1 MKNNPRGPLNIA
13 GDVEIGLPKGYS
25 FKVAE
30 TVREGVG
37 PTYSFTV
44 DGQFVTPRFTKA
56 GRIEGVYRLVDAS
69 KHEWD
74 IKSQIEGFK
83 PIEISGHLNP
93 NPQNIQFK
101 GVALYDGDTYGME
114 GKYTFR
120 GNSYERYNAELAAE
134 VFYPSARHSLDV
146 TVTRRLMEFTGQVT
160 VLLKEHVAYKF
171 TTSIIAASAT
181 PSFLAKVEWPN
192 NFFEIST
199 LGKYETRGWLTT
211 TGDLQGQVA
220 LRSSIPGIEEIS
232 SSFQANYDSQ
242 QIRSTFSVSWSPSK
256 RIVADLLYEGMKLKI
271 NASTPFEG
279 YKSLKFKS
287 QTEIQDRSL
296 NQIVEVAWESDY
308 VSVTLESDANSLPNF
323 DGKMVINSGFR
334 GFEPITLHVKNLVN
348 GQNYQS
354 SAELALSRN
363 HKLALTLS
371 SNNVISHNSVSLEG
385 RIALQTFFRNLEN
398 QYITWNHKHNSTG
411 VNSRYEI
418 QVYGERYQLV
428 LDGTTH
434 LRGNNRLV
442 SGDFMIRTPR
452 PGFSNFGINL
462 NYKQSIDSF
471 IGEGRLTG
479 YLEHQRITIQHNL
492 QFLPR
497 EALVFKLSIGTPFI
511 GYEKLELDLN
521 NRYDGTTYH
530 AANEIDLG
538 TVGKGTLGGAL
549 KFDHTG
555 AFDASLEIAT
565 TCRDLERASISLK
578 NEFIDNRLRTRVEID
593 YNSGTVLIS
602 GETNIGRE
610 KTLDLNI
617 NSPWE
622 YLRTFK
628 FSSVAN
634 GTDKHFKISADIE
647 HNKVPGKIS
656 QSFTYDVRDPKKL
669 LLLQYTL
676 GTPYRHLRNV
686 KAELK
691 HHYQRQHHKYLS
703 QGYYEINRERVGI
716 FNQITFHSWRNFSTA
731 TEFTIDN
738 KSLHLTSSVFYE
750 ENSHLFTATLTT
762 PISKVERAHFKYGR
776 NGPWRSY
783 SSDIS
788 LELNDDKISL
798 DTVFELSQDGNINLS
813 HNLETPF
820 SQVQKVSLVFNHT
833 PRDFAYGS
841 GWTNEGHL
849 ELNGVRYTGS
859 SELSWPERKEVV
871 AKVLVNVP
879 SEYGIVLHH
888 KGDARDLDTQ
898 LDIKIAGSTISNH
911 LIFKH
916 PDSETIQLKLKIDS
930 PFDILRFLD
939 FTFDHQGSHQK
950 FTTDAVFLIYPQ
962 ISNVTFHAEY
972 DESIYKAKSELK
984 IETPVKGLGYNVISL
999 DHVGPWNDFNTLFNL
1014 QIAELIY
1021 NNSLSFNY
1029 ENANDIHLK
1038 ATFETLNSGYENF
1051 TFEFTVSNELDTDK
1065 MDAILTTSGFDRF
1078 SLHGEIRKTDT
1089 EADYLLSLEV
1099 PAGTFTGGLR
1109 NHPVDGD
1116 GLISRIEKFLLVSQT
1131 RAWMEGQ
1138 ATHIASEMK
1147 LETPFRNMQRTK
1159 AITNYVYDRTE
1170 HRITYRLETS
1180 HPNLRFIEESYYYK
1194 SDFSSAKFDMVMA
1207 SSTANLFEWHF
1218 SMNQTI
1224 GSNELA
1230 FDMITPFPALSELKF
1245 DATVQETKTQM
1256 QALVTSY
1263 NVIFREKFILD
1274 VSSGLLASIE
1284 LVASR
1289 GDFSLNSEKRIFV
1302 QLQHSNEGQNHFD
1315 TSFQLSSPFEQLS
1328 ELFVQLKYRGRA
1340 TNLESGLTIDYTS
1353 RSTSHRISSEL
1364 TLGLESVRD
1373 HNLLLKFESPFQK
1386 LKQLSLAYGVDFTR
1400 EDHLA
1405 TFEVKINGEKK
1416 VDLAIKYNQWSCI
1429 IHALFLL

>member
-1 MKNNPRGPLNIA
+1 M
-13 GDVEIGLPKGYS
+13 
-25 FKVAE
+25 
-30 TVREGVG
+30 
-37 PTYSFTV
+37 YSFTV
-44 DGQFVTPRFTKA
+44 DGLFVTPRFTKA
-56 GRIEGVYRLVDAS
+56 GKVEGVYKLVDAS

-101 GVALYDGDTYGME
+101 GVAVYDGDTYGME
-114 GKYTFR
+114 GKYHFR
-120 GNSYERYNAELAAE
+120 GNSYERYNAELGAE

-146 TVTRRLMEFTGQVT
+146 AVTRRSMEFTGQVT
-160 VLLKEHVAYKF
+160 VLLKEQVVYKLS
-171 TTSIIAASAT
+171 TSVTAVSAT
-181 PSFLAKVEWPN
+181 PSFLVKVEWPN
-192 NFFEIST
+192 NFFEMST

-232 SSFQANYDSQ
+232 TSFQANYDSQ
-242 QIRSTFSVSWSPSK
+242 QTRSTFSVSWSPSK

-287 QTEIQDRSL
+287 QTEIQGISL

-308 VSVTLESDANSLPNF
+308 VSVTLEGDANSLPNF

-334 GFEPITLHVKNLVN
+334 GFEPIILHVKNLVN

-354 SAELALSRN
+354 SAELAFSRN
-363 HKLALTLS
+363 QKLALTLT
-371 SNNVISHNSVSLEG
+371 SNNVISHDSVSLEG
-385 RIALQTFFRNLEN
+385 RIALQTFFHNLEN

-434 LRGNNRLV
+434 LRGNNRVV
-442 SGDFMIRTPR
+442 SGDFMIKTPR

-462 NYKQSIDSF
+462 NYKQSIDAF

-479 YLEHQRITIQHNL
+479 YLEHQRITVQHNL

-497 EALVFKLSIGTPFI
+497 EALVFKLSIGTPFR

-521 NRYDGTTYH
+521 NRYDGTSYH

-549 KFDHTG
+549 KFDNTG
-555 AFDASLEIAT
+555 ALDASLEIAT
-565 TCRDLERASISLK
+565 TCRHLERASISLK
-578 NEFIDNRLRTRVEID
+578 NELIDNRLRTRVEID
-593 YNSGTVLIS
+593 YNSGTVLVS

-617 NSPWE
+617 NTPWDQM
-622 YLRTFK
+622 RTFK
-628 FSSVAN
+628 FASIVN
-634 GTDKHFKISADIE
+634 GTGKHLKISADIE

-656 QSFTYDVRDPKKL
+656 QSFIYDVRDPKKL
-669 LLLQYTL
+669 LLLQYNL
-676 GTPYRHLRNV
+676 ATPYRHLRNI

-703 QGYYEINRERVGI
+703 QGYYEINRERVGL
-716 FNQITFHSWRNFSTA
+716 FNQVTFNSWRNFSTA
-731 TEFTIDN
+731 TEFTADGR
-738 KSLHLTSSVFYE
+738 SLHLTTSVFYE
-750 ENSHLFTATLTT
+750 ESSHLFTATLTT
-762 PISKVERAHFKYGR
+762 PVPKVERAHFKYGR

-820 SQVQKVSLVFNHT
+820 SQVQKVTLVFNHT
-833 PRDFAYGS
+833 PRNYVYGS

-879 SEYGIVLHH
+879 SEYGFVLHH
-888 KGDARDLDTQ
+888 KGDARDMDTQ
-898 LDIKIAGSTISNH
+898 LDIKVAGSAISNH
-911 LIFKH
+911 LIFKY
-916 PDSETIQLKLKIDS
+916 PDSETIQLKLKIETPYSGFRD
-930 PFDILRFLD
+930 FDLS
-939 FTFDHQGSHQK
+939 FDHQGSLQK
-950 FTTDAVFLIYPQ
+950 FTTDAVCIVIPGIRNF
-962 ISNVTFHAEY
+962 SFHAEF
-972 DESIYKAKSELK
+972 DESEYKAKSELK
-984 IETPVKGLGYNVISL
+984 FETPVVGLGYNVLSL
-999 DHVGPWNDFNTLFNL
+999 DHVGPWNNFNTELNS
-1014 QIAELIY
+1014 QIGDLRY
-1021 NNSLSFNY
+1021 KNSLNFNY

-1038 ATFETLNSGYENF
+1038 AMVETPHSGYENF
-1051 TFEFTVSNELDTDK
+1051 AFEFTISQESDTDK
-1065 MDAILTTSGFDRF
+1065 MDAVLTTSIRGYDRF
-1078 SLHGEIRKTDT
+1078 SLRGENRKSTS
-1089 EADYLLSLEV
+1089 EVYYLLSLEV
-1099 PAGTFTGGLR
+1099 PAGTFTHSVVEEGL
-1109 NHPVDGD
+1109 P
-1116 GLISRIEKFLLVSQT
+1116 SRETFLLVSQS
-1131 RAWMEGQ
+1131 RAWVEGY
-1138 ATHIASEMK
+1138 ATHLASETK
-1147 LETPFRNMQRTK
+1147 LETPFRNMERTK
-1159 AITNYVYDRTE
+1159 AVTKYVYDSNE

-1224 GSNELA
+1224 GSSELA
-1230 FDMITPFPALSELKF
+1230 FNMITPFPALSELKL
-1245 DATVQETKTQM
+1245 DATVQETKSQV

-1263 NVIFREKFILD
+1263 NLVYTEKFILD
-1274 VSSGLLASIE
+1274 VLGGLLVSNE
-1284 LVASR
+1284 FVVSGR
-1289 GDFSLNSEKRIFV
+1289 DFSLNNEKRIFV

-1315 TSFQLSSPFEQLS
+1315 TSFQMSSPFEQLS

-1353 RSTSHRISSEL
+1353 RSTLYRISSNL
-1364 TLGLESVRD
+1364 ALGLASVID
-1373 HNLLLKFESPFQK
+1373 HNLLLKFEAPFEK
-1386 LKQLSLAYGVDFTR
+1386 LKQFSLAYGVDFTR
-1400 EDHLA
+1400 EEHLA
-1405 TFEVKINGEKK
+1405 TFEVKINDEKK
-1416 VDLAIKYNQWSCI
+1416 VESKKYIQFSAHLI
-1429 IHALFLL
+1429 LRFFLDRH